1 MKNLI
6 NFIVVMAI
14 ACALASCGN
23 KKKYVECEYF
33 TTNSVITVYPAAYD
47 GGYIVFD
54 QDDLGMGCTVYNQQ
68 NQQIV
73 YGGRVIFLTS
83 LADKKHYFIA
93 LNDDKTAVAYDDT
106 GKKLFNLDRKKMQKF
121 PEPVFEDISMEH
133 VVIKDKLDAFKP

>member
-14 ACALASCGN
+14 ACALTSCGN
-23 KKKYVECEYF
+23 KKETAECEYF
-33 TTNSVITVYPAAYD
+33 TTSSVITVYPTAYD
-47 GGYIVFD
+47 GGIVFD
-54 QDDLGMGCTVYNQQ
+54 QDDLGMGCTVYKQ
-68 NQQIV
+68 NQPIV

-106 GKKLFNLDRKKMQKF
+106 GKKLFNLDRQKMQKF

-133 VVIKDKLDAFKP
+133 VVIKDKLDAFKL

>member
-6 NFIVVMAI
+6 NFIALTAI

-23 KKKYVECEYF
+23 KKETAECEYF
-33 TTNSVITVYPAAYD
+33 TTSSVITVYPTAYD
-47 GGYIVFD
+47 GGIVFE

-68 NQQIV
+68 NQQLI

-106 GKKLFNLDRKKMQKF
+106 GKKLFNLDRKKMLEF
-121 PEPVFEDISMEH
+121 PKPVFEDISMEH
-133 VVIKDKLDAFKP
+133 VVIKDKLDAFKL